1 VDGLPIGGCV
11 ETHPQHS
18 GLTSAQ
24 VAERAA
30 AGETND
36 TGRRTSRPV
45 SEIVRAN
52 VLTRFN
58 AIVGALAAVVL
69 VTGHPQDALFGLV
82 IVANTGI
89 GVIQEL
95 RARRTLDRLAVLGE
109 EPVRV
114 VRDGVETA
122 LRPPDIVLGDRILI
136 GPGDRVMVDGEV
148 TDGPGMEVD
157 ESLLTG
163 ETDPVTKKPG
173 DQLLS
178 GSFVVSGSGAFT
190 ATRVGR
196 RSYAAQ
202 LEGEASVFSLAH
214 SELMAGINRFL
225 RLITWVIVPVAI
237 LLTASQLAY
246 ASGAFSDAVAGAVA
260 GIITMIPE
268 GLVLLTS
275 VAFAVGVIRLGRRR
289 CLVQELPA
297 IEVLARV
304 DVLCLDKT
312 GTLTE
317 PGMELDQVI
326 EVAPDVPVR
335 KVLASLAGA
344 EERPNPTLQAIAGG
358 LAGLPTAG
366 ESAGRVPADGLPPD
380 GVPPD
385 GLPHDGRAPCATPQD
400 ERPADGIRADEVP
413 ADEVPAD
420 GVRADGVPAGR
431 IPGERGPAERV
442 PVGRASAEGDSADAE
457 GASAEQASA
466 PAGAL
471 DGETRWRPVH
481 AVPFSSARK
490 WSGAVFADAG
500 PASGGWILGAP
511 DVLLPAGDPA
521 RQQAETKAADGLRV
535 LVLGRADAADVSET
549 GHPGADQPQVEAA
562 ALLVLRQRLRA
573 EASRTLAYFAEQ
585 DVAVKVISGDS
596 AVSVGAIARQLG
608 IGGADHPIDA
618 RTLPSGSESEE
629 AGRPAAPDGNGATA
643 PDGNGAGAAG
653 DGPAVAGDRGGPGRG
668 PLPRAELPEPE
679 LAAVA
684 DALEGNSV
692 FGRVSPRQKQIFVT
706 ALQSRGHT
714 VAMTGDGIN
723 DVLALT
729 RADLGVA
736 MGSGSGATRAAAKI
750 VLLDDSFAT
759 LPHVVAEGRRVL
771 GNIERVAS
779 LFLTKTAYAV
789 LLSIATAVVAL
800 TAEEGLQGLRFPF
813 LPRHLTLIST
823 LTIGVPAFVLA
834 LAPSAQRVAPGFVS
848 RVLRFA
854 IPAGI
859 ACAAAAFSAYL
870 FARLTPGGTLVT
882 DRTTAVIAL
891 SATALWVLA
900 LVARPY
906 TWWRIALVAAMAAG
920 MVLAL
925 TIPVSRTFFDLSDLD
940 LATDLIALAIAAGA
954 GAVLTVFLALTHRL
968 PGGDASR
975 SGPEDGRSP
984 GSGAAIRPG
993 GGDG

>member
-1 VDGLPIGGCV
+1 VDSLPTGGRV
-11 ETHPQHS
+11 ETHLQHS

-24 VAERAA
+24 VAERVA

-45 SEIVRAN
+45 PDIIRAN

-95 RARRTLDRLAVLGE
+95 RAKRTLDRLAVLGE
-109 EPVRV
+109 EPARV
-114 VRDGVETA
+114 LRDGAEAA
-122 LRPPDIVLGDRILI
+122 LRPQDIVLGDWILI

-225 RLITWVIVPVAI
+225 RIITWVIVPVAI

-246 ASGAFSDAVAGAVA
+246 ANGAFSDAVAGAVA

-275 VAFAVGVIRLGRRR
+275 VAFAVGVVRLGRRR

-326 EVAPDVPVR
+326 EVAPGVPVR
-335 KVLASLAGA
+335 KVLASLVGA
-344 EERPNPTLQAIAGG
+344 EERPNLTMQAIASG
-358 LAGLPTAG
+358 LASLPAAG
-366 ESAGRVPADGLPPD
+366 GPAGHGPADGVPPETVPAGRVPAG
-380 GVPPD
+380 G
-385 GLPHDGRAPCATPQD
+385 AA
-400 ERPADGIRADEVP
+400 
-413 ADEVPAD
+413 
-420 GVRADGVPAGR
+420 
-431 IPGERGPAERV
+431 
-442 PVGRASAEGDSADAE
+442 AE
-457 GASAEQASA
+457 GASAEQAPA
-466 PAGAL
+466 PGGAP
-471 DGETRWRPVH
+471 DGEARWRPVH

-500 PASGGWILGAP
+500 PASGGWVLGAP
-511 DVLLPAGDPA
+511 DVLLPAGDRA
-521 RQQAETKAADGLRV
+521 RQQAETKAAGGLRV

-549 GHPGADQPQVEAA
+549 GRPGAGRPQVEAA

-573 EASRTLAYFAEQ
+573 EAARTLDYFAEQ
-585 DVAVKVISGDS
+585 GVVVKVISGDS
-596 AVSVGAIARQLG
+596 AVSVGAIARQLE
-608 IGGADHPIDA
+608 IGGADHPVDA
-618 RTLPSGSESEE
+618 RSLPTGGESGE
-629 AGRPAAPDGNGATA
+629 AG
-643 PDGNGAGAAG
+643 GAAL
-653 DGPAVAGDRGGPGRG
+653 PG
-668 PLPRAELPEPE
+668 PE

-759 LPHVVAEGRRVL
+759 LPYVVAEGRRVL

-779 LFLTKTAYAV
+779 LFLTKTVYAV

-800 TAEEGLQGLRFPF
+800 TADEGLQGLRFPF

-859 ACAAAAFSAYL
+859 ACAAATFAAYL
-870 FARLTPGGTLVT
+870 IARLSPGGSLVA
-882 DRTTAVIAL
+882 DRTTAVITL

-925 TIPVSRTFFDLSDLD
+925 TIGVSRTFFDLGRYD
-940 LATDLIALAIAAGA
+940 LASNAIGLVIAACA
-954 GAVLTVFLALTHRL
+954 GTALTVFLALTHRL
-968 PGGDASR
+968 PGGKT
-975 SGPEDGRSP
+975 P
-984 GSGAAIRPG
+984 RPG
-993 GGDG
+993 H

>member
-1 VDGLPIGGCV
+1 METDSLPMGGCV
-11 ETHPQHS
+11 ETHPQPS

-24 VAERAA
+24 VAERVA

-45 SEIVRAN
+45 SDIIRAN

-69 VTGHPQDALFGLV
+69 LTGHPQDALFGLV

-89 GVIQEL
+89 GVLQEV
-95 RARRTLDRLAVLGE
+95 RAKRTLDRLAVLGE
-109 EPVRV
+109 APVRV
-114 VRDGVETA
+114 VRDGAETA
-122 LRPPDIVLGDRILI
+122 LQPQDVVLDDRILI

-163 ETDPVTKKPG
+163 EIDPVTKKPG

-246 ASGAFSDAVAGAVA
+246 ANGAFSDAVAGAVA

-275 VAFAVGVIRLGRRR
+275 VAFAVGVVRLGRRR

-317 PGMELDQVI
+317 PGMELDQVV
-326 EVAPDVPVR
+326 EVAADVPVR
-335 KVLASLAGA
+335 NVLASLVGV
-344 EERPNPTLQAIAGG
+344 EERPNPTLQAIASG
-358 LAGLPTAG
+358 LAGQPAAG
-366 ESAGRVPADGLPPD
+366 DSAGRVPALA
-380 GVPPD
+380 GVP
-385 GLPHDGRAPCATPQD
+385 G
-400 ERPADGIRADEVP
+400 
-413 ADEVPAD
+413 
-420 GVRADGVPAGR
+420 
-431 IPGERGPAERV
+431 
-442 PVGRASAEGDSADAE
+442 
-457 GASAEQASA
+457 
-466 PAGAL
+466 
-471 DGETRWRPVH
+471 GETRWRPVH

-500 PASGGWILGAP
+500 PASGGWVLGAP
-511 DVLLPAGDPA
+511 DVLLPAGDPT

-535 LVLGRADAADVSET
+535 LVLGRADAADVTET
-549 GHPGADQPQVEAA
+549 GRPGVDGPQVEAA

-608 IGGADHPIDA
+608 IGGADHPVDA
-618 RTLPSGSESEE
+618 RTLPSGGESKDL
-629 AGRPAAPDGNGATA
+629 AGTPPRDGNGATA
-643 PDGNGAGAAG
+643 RDGNGPAAG
-653 DGPAVAGDRGGPGRG
+653 SRAATASNGPAAAEDGPAVASDGAMAGSRDAVAGDRDGPGRG
-668 PLPRAELPEPE
+668 PLPVAELAETE
-679 LAAVA
+679 LATVA

-759 LPHVVAEGRRVL
+759 LPYVVAEGRRVL

-800 TAEEGLQGLRFPF
+800 AADEGLQGLRFPF

-823 LTIGVPAFVLA
+823 LTIGVPGFVLA

-859 ACAAAAFSAYL
+859 ACAAATFSAYL
-870 FARLTPGGTLVT
+870 IARLTPGGTLVA
-882 DRTTAVIAL
+882 DRTTAVITL
-891 SATALWVLA
+891 SAIALWVLA

-906 TWWRIALVAAMAAG
+906 TWWRVALVAAMAAG

-925 TIPVSRTFFDLSDLD
+925 TIPVSRAFFDLRDPG
-940 LATDLIALAIAAGA
+940 LASDLIALAIAACA
-954 GAVLTVFLALTHRL
+954 GVVLTVFLALTHRL
-968 PGGDASR
+968 PGGK
-975 SGPEDGRSP
+975 SP
-984 GSGAAIRPG
+984 SP
-993 GGDG
+993 DY

>member
-1 VDGLPIGGCV
+1 MGGRV
-11 ETHPQHS
+11 ETHLQHS

-24 VAERAA
+24 VAERVA

-45 SEIVRAN
+45 SDIVRAN

-95 RARRTLDRLAVLGE
+95 RAKRTLDRLAVLGE

-114 VRDGVETA
+114 MRDGAEAA
-122 LRPPDIVLGDRILI
+122 LRPQDIVLDDWILI

-163 ETDPVTKKPG
+163 ETDPVTKNPG

-246 ASGAFSDAVAGAVA
+246 ASGNFPDAVAGAVA

-275 VAFAVGVIRLGRRR
+275 VAFAVGVVRLGRRR

-326 EVAPDVPVR
+326 ELAPEVPVR
-335 KVLASLAGA
+335 KVLASLVGA
-344 EERPNPTLQAIAGG
+344 EERPNPTLQAIADG
-358 LAGLPTAG
+358 LADL
-366 ESAGRVPADGLPPD
+366 
-380 GVPPD
+380 
-385 GLPHDGRAPCATPQD
+385 
-400 ERPADGIRADEVP
+400 
-413 ADEVPAD
+413 
-420 GVRADGVPAGR
+420 PAG
-431 IPGERGPAERV
+431 GDPAERV
-442 PVGRASAEGDSADAE
+442 PARVPAEGTPAQKADRAPAQRAE
-457 GASAEQASA
+457 GAPAQKAAVDGGRAGEAPA
-466 PAGAL
+466 PAGQLA
-471 DGETRWRPVH
+471 GEARWRPVH
-481 AVPFSSARK
+481 SVPFSSARK
-490 WSGAVFADAG
+490 WSGAVFAGAG

-549 GHPGADQPQVEAA
+549 GRPGADRPQVEAT

-573 EASRTLAYFAEQ
+573 EASLTLAYFAEQ

-608 IGGADHPIDA
+608 IGGADHPVDA
-618 RTLPSGSESEE
+618 RTLPTGG
-629 AGRPAAPDGNGATA
+629 AGEDAAPDRAGTAARAGVAAVEAAADVAATDGTGAAADRNAVTGGATA
-643 PDGNGAGAAG
+643 DRAAAGGDGAGAEG
-653 DGPAVAGDRGGPGRG
+653 GRGGPRHGL
-668 PLPRAELPEPE
+668 LPAVELAEPE

-779 LFLTKTAYAV
+779 LFLTKTVYAV

-800 TAEEGLQGLRFPF
+800 AADEGLQGLRFPF

-834 LAPSAQRVAPGFVS
+834 LAPTAQRVAPGFVS

-859 ACAAAAFSAYL
+859 ACAAATFSAYVI
-870 FARLTPGGTLVT
+870 ARLTPGGTLVA
-882 DRTTAVIAL
+882 DRTTAVITL

-925 TIPVSRTFFDLSDLD
+925 TIPLSRTFFDLRDLN
-940 LATDLIALAIAAGA
+940 LATDLIALAIAACA
-954 GAVLTVFLALTHRL
+954 GTALTVFLALTHRL
-968 PGGDASR
+968 PGGNAS
-975 SGPEDGRSP
+975 EETSP
-984 GSGAAIRPG
+984 AGH
-993 GGDG
+993 

>member
-1 VDGLPIGGCV
+1 MEADSLPMGGCV

-24 VAERAA
+24 VAERVA
-30 AGETND
+30 AGESND

-45 SEIVRAN
+45 SDIVRAN

-89 GVIQEL
+89 GVVQEL
-95 RARRTLDRLAVLGE
+95 RAKRTLDRLAVLGE

-114 VRDGVETA
+114 MRDGTETA
-122 LRPPDIVLGDRILI
+122 LRPQDIVLDDQILI

-246 ASGAFSDAVAGAVA
+246 ANGAFPDAVAGAVA

-326 EVAPDVPVR
+326 ELAPDAPVR

-344 EERPNPTLQAIAGG
+344 EERPNPTLQAIASG
-358 LAGLPTAG
+358 LAALPAEG
-366 ESAGRVPADGLPPD
+366 GSAARVPTGGP
-380 GVPPD
+380 
-385 GLPHDGRAPCATPQD
+385 
-400 ERPADGIRADEVP
+400 
-413 ADEVPAD
+413 
-420 GVRADGVPAGR
+420 PAG
-431 IPGERGPAERV
+431 GVPAERV
-442 PVGRASAEGDSADAE
+442 PAGRAPSE
-457 GASAEQASA
+457 GASAEQA
-466 PAGAL
+466 PATAGFL
-471 DGETRWRPVH
+471 DGEARWRPVH

-500 PASGGWILGAP
+500 PASGGWVLGAP

-521 RQQAETKAADGLRV
+521 RQQAEVKAADGLRV
-535 LVLGRADAADVSET
+535 LVLGRADAADVSEA
-549 GHPGADQPQVEAA
+549 GRPGVDRPEVEAA

-596 AVSVGAIARQLG
+596 AVSVGAIARQLR
-608 IGGADHPIDA
+608 IGGADHPVDA
-618 RTLPSGSESEE
+618 RTLPTGGASEE
-629 AGRPAAPDGNGATA
+629 ADGATA
-643 PDGNGAGAAG
+643 PAGDRSTGGEAAAAGNGGAGNGAAA
-653 DGPAVAGDRGGPGRG
+653 DGGRGGPGHG
-668 PLPRAELPEPE
+668 LLPRAELAEPE

-800 TAEEGLQGLRFPF
+800 AADEGLQGLRFPF

-859 ACAAAAFSAYL
+859 ACAAATFSAYL
-870 FARLTPGGTLVT
+870 IARLAPGGTLVT
-882 DRTTAVIAL
+882 DRTTAVITLA
-891 SATALWVLA
+891 ATALWVLA

-925 TIPVSRTFFDLSDLD
+925 TIPVSRTFFDLHDLD
-940 LATDLIALAIAAGA
+940 LATDLIALAIAACA
-954 GAVLTVFLALTHRL
+954 GTVLTVFLALTHRL
-968 PGGDASR
+968 PGGRTS
-975 SGPEDGRSP
+975 PEPVMNENRTP
-984 GSGAAIRPG
+984 G
-993 GGDG
+993 

>member
-1 VDGLPIGGCV
+1 MGEFV

-24 VAERAA
+24 VAQRTDE
-30 AGETND
+30 GETND
-36 TGRRTSRPV
+36 TARRTSRPV

-58 AIVGALAAVVL
+58 AIVAALAAVVL

-89 GVIQEL
+89 GVVQEL
-95 RARRTLDRLAVLGE
+95 RAKRTLDRLAVLGE

-114 VRDGVETA
+114 VRDGAETA
-122 LRPPDIVLGDRILI
+122 LRPPDIVLGDLILI

-148 TDGPGMEVD
+148 TDGPRGAGPGGLEVD

-173 DQLLS
+173 DQVLS

-202 LEGEASVFSLAH
+202 LEDEASVFSLAR

-246 ASGAFSDAVAGAVA
+246 ANGNFSDAVAGAVA
-260 GIITMIPE
+260 GIVTMIPE

-317 PGMELDQVI
+317 PGMELDQVVGLTP
-326 EVAPDVPVR
+326 EVPAR
-335 KVLASLAGA
+335 KVLASLVGA
-344 EERPNPTLQAIAGG
+344 EERPNATMQAIASG
-358 LAGLPTAG
+358 LAALPAGRAPAEEVPAGTAPPGTAPAGTAPAGTAPIEMAAG
-366 ESAGRVPADGLPPD
+366 ERAAGERAAAQRATAGRVSAQAGDPAP
-380 GVPPD
+380 
-385 GLPHDGRAPCATPQD
+385 T
-400 ERPADGIRADEVP
+400 
-413 ADEVPAD
+413 
-420 GVRADGVPAGR
+420 
-431 IPGERGPAERV
+431 
-442 PVGRASAEGDSADAE
+442 
-457 GASAEQASA
+457 
-466 PAGAL
+466 GAL
-471 DGETRWRPVH
+471 DGEPRWRPTQV
-481 AVPFSSARK
+481 VPFSSARK
-490 WSGAVFADAG
+490 WSGAVFTDAG
-500 PASGGWILGAP
+500 PASGGWVLGAP
-511 DVLLPAGDPA
+511 DVLLPPGDPA
-521 RQQAETKAADGLRV
+521 REQAETKAADGLRV
-535 LVLGRADAADVSET
+535 LVLGRADAADISDR
-549 GHPGADQPQVEAA
+549 GPGAAGPQVEAA

-573 EASRTLAYFAEQ
+573 EAPSTLAYFAEQ

-596 AVSVGAIARQLG
+596 AMSVGAIARQLG
-608 IGGADHPIDA
+608 IGGADHPVDA
-618 RTLPSGSESEE
+618 RSLPTGEKLS
-629 AGRPAAPDGNGATA
+629 PP
-643 PDGNGAGAAG
+643 GAGATSG
-653 DGPAVAGDRGGPGRG
+653 DAARVGATSGGGPD
-668 PLPRAELPEPE
+668 PESLAGAE
-679 LAAVA
+679 LAALA

-692 FGRVSPRQKQIFVT
+692 FGRVTPRQKQIFVT

-750 VLLDDSFAT
+750 VLMDDSFAT

-779 LFLTKTAYAV
+779 LFLTKTVYAV
-789 LLSIATAVVAL
+789 LLSIATAVV
-800 TAEEGLQGLRFPF
+800 GLAAAAGLAGLRFPF

-854 IPAGI
+854 VPAGI
-859 ACAAAAFSAYL
+859 ACAAATFAAYL
-870 FARLTPGGTLVT
+870 IARLTPGSDLTA
-882 DRTTAVIAL
+882 DRTTAVITL

-906 TWWRIALVAAMAAG
+906 TWWRITLVAAMAAG

-925 TIPVSRTFFDLSDLD
+925 TIPGSRAFFDLRDLN

-954 GAVLTVFLALTHRL
+954 GTVLTVFLAFTRRL
-968 PGGDASR
+968 PGRGT
-975 SGPEDGRSP
+975 P
-984 GSGAAIRPG
+984 AAG
-993 GGDG
+993 HG

>member
-1 VDGLPIGGCV
+1 MGGRV
-11 ETHPQHS
+11 ETHLQHS

-24 VAERAA
+24 VAERVA

-45 SEIVRAN
+45 SDIVRAN

-69 VTGHPQDALFGLV
+69 LTGHPQDALFGLV

-95 RARRTLDRLAVLGE
+95 RAKRTLDRLAVLGE
-109 EPVRV
+109 EPVQV
-114 VRDGVETA
+114 VRDGAETA
-122 LRPPDIVLGDRILI
+122 LRPQDIVLDDRIRI

-246 ASGAFSDAVAGAVA
+246 AGRNVGDAVAGAVA
-260 GIITMIPE
+260 GIVTMIPE

-275 VAFAVGVIRLGRRR
+275 VAFAVGVVRLGRRR

-317 PGMELDQVI
+317 PRMELDHVV
-326 EVAPDVPVR
+326 ELKPGAPVR
-335 KVLASLAGA
+335 RALAGLVHA
-344 EERPNPTLQAIAGG
+344 EDRPNATIQAIARD
-358 LAGLPTAG
+358 LG
-366 ESAGRVPADGLPPD
+366 ET
-380 GVPPD
+380 
-385 GLPHDGRAPCATPQD
+385 RAL
-400 ERPADGIRADEVP
+400 
-413 ADEVPAD
+413 
-420 GVRADGVPAGR
+420 
-431 IPGERGPAERV
+431 
-442 PVGRASAEGDSADAE
+442 DSAD
-457 GASAEQASA
+457 GR
-466 PAGAL
+466 PAQ
-471 DGETRWRPVH
+471 V
-481 AVPFSSARK
+481 VPFSSARK
-490 WSGAVFADAG
+490 WSGAVFSADSTLA
-500 PASGGWILGAP
+500 GGWVLGAP
-511 DVLLPAGDPA
+511 DVLLAPADPA
-521 RQQAETKAADGLRV
+521 RAEADARAAGGSRL
-535 LVLGRADAADVSET
+535 LVLGRADPADLTVPERLSN
-549 GHPGADQPQVEAA
+549 GGQVEPV
-562 ALLVLRQRLRA
+562 ALLVLRQRIRP
-573 EASRTLAYFAEQ
+573 EAPRTLAYFAEQ
-585 DVAVKVISGDS
+585 DVAVKVMSGDG
-596 AVSVGAIARQLG
+596 AESVGAIARELD
-608 IGGADHPIDA
+608 IEGATHPVDA
-618 RTLPSGSESEE
+618 RTLPGGEMRGEGEVGGEAEAE
-629 AGRPAAPDGNGATA
+629 AGLDA
-643 PDGNGAGAAG
+643 
-653 DGPAVAGDRGGPGRG
+653 
-668 PLPRAELPEPE
+668 L
-679 LAAVA
+679 A
-684 DALEGNSV
+684 DALEHNSV
-692 FGRVSPRQKQIFVT
+692 FGRVTPRQKQSFVT
-706 ALQSRGHT
+706 ALQARGHT
-714 VAMTGDGIN
+714 VAMTGDGVN

-736 MGSGSGATRAAAKI
+736 MGSGTGATRAVAKI

-759 LPHVVAEGRRVL
+759 LPYVVAEGRRVL

-779 LFLTKTAYAV
+779 LFLTKTTYAV

-800 TAEEGLQGLRFPF
+800 TADQGLQGLRFPF

-870 FARLTPGGTLVT
+870 IARLTPGGTLVT
-882 DRTTAVIAL
+882 DRTTAVITL

-925 TIPVSRTFFDLSDLD
+925 TIPASRTFFDLHDPG
-940 LATDLIALAIAAGA
+940 LASDLIALAIAACA
-954 GAVLTVFLALTHRL
+954 GTVLTVFLALTHRL
-968 PGGDASR
+968 PGGKSL
-975 SGPEDGRSP
+975 
-984 GSGAAIRPG
+984 RP
-993 GGDG
+993 DH

>member
-1 VDGLPIGGCV
+1 MTQIRGKWSSLGTALSTSSVSSVSFAFICQRRLLLRPAKGVGARMEADSLPMGGRVD
-11 ETHPQHS
+11 THPQHS

-24 VAERAA
+24 VAERVA

-45 SEIVRAN
+45 SDIIRAN

-95 RARRTLDRLAVLGE
+95 RAKWTLDRLAVLGE

-114 VRDGVETA
+114 ERDGTETA
-122 LRPPDIVLGDRILI
+122 LRPQDIVLDDRILI
-136 GPGDRVMVDGEV
+136 GPGDRIMVDGEV

-196 RSYAAQ
+196 HSYAAQ

-246 ASGAFSDAVAGAVA
+246 ANGAFSDAVAGAVA

-326 EVAPDVPVR
+326 ELAPDAPVR
-335 KVLASLAGA
+335 TVLASLAGA
-344 EERPNPTLQAIAGG
+344 EERPNPTLQAIASG
-358 LAGLPTAG
+358 LAGLPAG
-366 ESAGRVPADGLPPD
+366 GNPGERVPAQVPAEGLPAQ
-380 GVPPD
+380 
-385 GLPHDGRAPCATPQD
+385 RAQEIPAQGTGEAPAHRGEGAPAHRD
-400 ERPADGIRADEVP
+400 EGAAADGAAAREVP
-413 ADEVPAD
+413 
-420 GVRADGVPAGR
+420 
-431 IPGERGPAERV
+431 
-442 PVGRASAEGDSADAE
+442 
-457 GASAEQASA
+457 A

-471 DGETRWRPVH
+471 DGEPRWRPVH

-500 PASGGWILGAP
+500 PASGGWVLGAP

-549 GHPGADQPQVEAA
+549 GRPGADRPQVEAA

-573 EASRTLAYFAEQ
+573 EATRTLAYFAEQ

-608 IGGADHPIDA
+608 IGGADHPVDA
-618 RTLPSGSESEE
+618 RTLPTGGGSEE
-629 AGRPAAPDGNGATA
+629 AAPDRAETATSA
-643 PDGNGAGAAG
+643 RAAVGGDGAGGDAG
-653 DGPAVAGDRGGPGRG
+653 RGGPGHG
-668 PLPRAELPEPE
+668 QLPGAELAEPE

-800 TAEEGLQGLRFPF
+800 TADEGLQGLRFPF

-859 ACAAAAFSAYL
+859 ACAAATFSAYL
-870 FARLTPGGTLVT
+870 IARLTPGGTLVT
-882 DRTTAVIAL
+882 DRTTAVITL

-925 TIPVSRTFFDLSDLD
+925 AIPVSRTFFDLRDLNP
-940 LATDLIALAIAAGA
+940 ATDIIALVIAAGA
-954 GAVLTVFLALTHRL
+954 GTVLTAFLALMHRL
-968 PGGDASR
+968 PGGNASR
-975 SGPEDGRSP
+975 SGDEES
-984 GSGAAIRPG
+984 
-993 GGDG
+993 

>member
-1 VDGLPIGGCV
+1 METDSLPMGGCV

-24 VAERAA
+24 VAERVA

-45 SEIVRAN
+45 SDIIRAN

-89 GVIQEL
+89 GVVQEV
-95 RARRTLDRLAVLGE
+95 RAKRTLDRLAVLGE
-109 EPVRV
+109 APVRV
-114 VRDGVETA
+114 VRDGAETA
-122 LRPPDIVLGDRILI
+122 LRPQDIVLDDRILI

-163 ETDPVTKKPG
+163 EIDPVTKKPG

-196 RSYAAQ
+196 HSYAAQ

-237 LLTASQLAY
+237 LLTVSQLAY
-246 ASGAFSDAVAGAVA
+246 ANGAFSDAVAGAVA

-275 VAFAVGVIRLGRRR
+275 VAFAVGVVRLGRRR

-304 DVLCLDKT
+304 NVLCLDKT

-326 EVAPDVPVR
+326 EVAADVPVR
-335 KVLASLAGA
+335 NVLASLVGV
-344 EERPNPTLQAIAGG
+344 EERPNPTLQAIASG
-358 LAGLPTAG
+358 LAGLPAAG
-366 ESAGRVPADGLPPD
+366 DSAGRVPALA
-380 GVPPD
+380 GV
-385 GLPHDGRAPCATPQD
+385 
-400 ERPADGIRADEVP
+400 
-413 ADEVPAD
+413 
-420 GVRADGVPAGR
+420 
-431 IPGERGPAERV
+431 
-442 PVGRASAEGDSADAE
+442 
-457 GASAEQASA
+457 
-466 PAGAL
+466 L

-500 PASGGWILGAP
+500 PASGGWVLGAP
-511 DVLLPAGDPA
+511 DVLLPAGDPT

-535 LVLGRADAADVSET
+535 LVLGRADAADVTAT
-549 GHPGADQPQVEAA
+549 GRPGVDRPQVEAA

-608 IGGADHPIDA
+608 IGGADHPVDA
-618 RTLPSGSESEE
+618 RTLPSGGESKDL
-629 AGRPAAPDGNGATA
+629 AGPAARDGNGATA
-643 PDGNGAGAAG
+643 RRDGNGAATGSRAATAG
-653 DGPAVAGDRGGPGRG
+653 DGPAVAGDRDGPGRG
-668 PLPRAELPEPE
+668 PLPVAELAETE

-759 LPHVVAEGRRVL
+759 LPYVVAEGRRVL

-800 TAEEGLQGLRFPF
+800 AADEGLQGLRFPF

-834 LAPSAQRVAPGFVS
+834 LAPSAQRVTPGFVS

-859 ACAAAAFSAYL
+859 ACAAATFSAYL
-870 FARLTPGGTLVT
+870 IARLTPGGTLVT
-882 DRTTAVIAL
+882 DRTTAVITL

-906 TWWRIALVAAMAAG
+906 TWWRVALVAAMAAG

-925 TIPVSRTFFDLSDLD
+925 TIPVSRTFFDLRDPG
-940 LATDLIALAIAAGA
+940 LASDLIALAIAACA
-954 GAVLTVFLALTHRL
+954 GVVLTVFLALTHRL
-968 PGGDASR
+968 PGGKT
-975 SGPEDGRSP
+975 P
-984 GSGAAIRPG
+984 RP
-993 GGDG
+993 DY

>member
-1 VDGLPIGGCV
+1 MGGRV
-11 ETHPQHS
+11 ETHLQHS

-24 VAERAA
+24 VAERVA

-45 SEIVRAN
+45 SDIVRAN

-89 GVIQEL
+89 GVVQEL
-95 RARRTLDRLAVLGE
+95 RAKRTLDRLAVLGE
-109 EPVRV
+109 EPARV
-114 VRDGVETA
+114 MRDGAETA
-122 LRPPDIVLGDRILI
+122 LRPEDIVLDDWILI

-148 TDGPGMEVD
+148 TDGSGMEVD

-246 ASGAFSDAVAGAVA
+246 ANGAFSDAVAGAVA

-275 VAFAVGVIRLGRRR
+275 VAFAVGVVRLGRRR

-312 GTLTE
+312 GRRTE
-317 PGMELDQVI
+317 PGMDLDQVI
-326 EVAPDVPVR
+326 EVAPDAPVR
-335 KVLASLAGA
+335 QVLASLVGA
-344 EERPNPTLQAIAGG
+344 EERPNATLQAIASG
-358 LAGLPTAG
+358 LAGLPAG
-366 ESAGRVPADGLPPD
+366 G
-380 GVPPD
+380 
-385 GLPHDGRAPCATPQD
+385 
-400 ERPADGIRADEVP
+400 
-413 ADEVPAD
+413 
-420 GVRADGVPAGR
+420 
-431 IPGERGPAERV
+431 GPAERAPARV
-442 PVGRASAEGDSADAE
+442 PAEGVPAQGAE
-457 GASAEQASA
+457 GIHGRGPAVDGTAAGGAAADVDSSGEASA
-466 PAGAL
+466 PGGAL
-471 DGETRWRPVH
+471 GGEPRWRPVH

-500 PASGGWILGAP
+500 PASGGWVLGAP

-521 RQQAETKAADGLRV
+521 RLQAETKAADGLRV
-535 LVLGRADAADVSET
+535 LVLGRADPADVTET
-549 GHPGADQPQVEAA
+549 GRPGADRPQVEAA

-608 IGGADHPIDA
+608 IGGADHPVDA
-618 RTLPSGSESEE
+618 RSLPTGGESQK
-629 AGRPAAPDGNGATA
+629 AVGAAPRDGNGSPAQDGGGQPARDRDGAATRTGA
-643 PDGNGAGAAG
+643 GATGSGAGAAG
-653 DGPAVAGDRGGPGRG
+653 NGAASSATGSASSGNRDVPGHG
-668 PLPRAELPEPE
+668 PLPVAELPEPE
-679 LAAVA
+679 LAAMA
-684 DALEGNSV
+684 DALEGNTV

-759 LPHVVAEGRRVL
+759 LPYVVAEGRRVL

-779 LFLTKTAYAV
+779 LFLSKTVYAV

-800 TAEEGLQGLRFPF
+800 TADEGLQGLRFPF

-870 FARLTPGGTLVT
+870 IARLTPGGTLVT
-882 DRTTAVIAL
+882 DRTTAVITL

-925 TIPVSRTFFDLSDLD
+925 TIPASRTFFDLRDPG
-940 LATDLIALAIAAGA
+940 LASDLIALAIAACA
-954 GAVLTVFLALTHRL
+954 GTVLTVFLALTHRL
-968 PGGDASR
+968 PGGKTF
-975 SGPEDGRSP
+975 
-984 GSGAAIRPG
+984 RP
-993 GGDG
+993 DH

>member
-1 VDGLPIGGCV
+1 M
-11 ETHPQHS
+11 ETHPQQS

-24 VAERAA
+24 VAQRVMN
-30 AGETND
+30 GETND
-36 TGRRTSRPV
+36 TARRTSRPV
-45 SEIVRAN
+45 SHIVRAN

-89 GVIQEL
+89 GVVQEL
-95 RARRTLDRLAVLGE
+95 RAKRTLDRLAVLGE

-114 VRDGVETA
+114 MRDGAEA
-122 LRPPDIVLGDRILI
+122 ELRPQDIVLDDLILV
-136 GPGDRVMVDGEV
+136 GPGDRIMVDGEI
-148 TDGPGMEVD
+148 TDEPGEPGMEVD

-173 DQLLS
+173 DQVLS

-196 RSYAAQ
+196 RSYAAR
-202 LEGEASVFSLAH
+202 LEDEASVFSLAR

-225 RLITWVIVPVAI
+225 RIITWVIVPVAA

-246 ASGAFSDAVAGAVA
+246 ASGDFPDAVAGAVA

-326 EVAPDVPVR
+326 ELVPGVPAR
-335 KVLASLAGA
+335 KVLASLVGA
-344 EERPNPTLQAIAGG
+344 EERPNATMQAIASG
-358 LAGLPTAG
+358 LAGLRAEGASTGGAATGEAAAG
-366 ESAGRVPADGLPPD
+366 VA
-380 GVPPD
+380 
-385 GLPHDGRAPCATPQD
+385 AT
-400 ERPADGIRADEVP
+400 
-413 ADEVPAD
+413 
-420 GVRADGVPAGR
+420 
-431 IPGERGPAERV
+431 GEASTGGAPAERV
-442 PVGRASAEGDSADAE
+442 SAD
-457 GASAEQASA
+457 GASPGDVPAERA
-466 PAGAL
+466 PALAGAPG
-471 DGETRWRPVH
+471 GETRWRPVH
-481 AVPFSSARK
+481 VVPFSSARK

-500 PASGGWILGAP
+500 PASGGWVLGAP
-511 DVLLPAGDPA
+511 DVLLSPGDPA
-521 RQQAETKAADGLRV
+521 HEQANAKAADGLRV
-535 LVLGRADAADVSET
+535 LVLGRADET
-549 GHPGADQPQVEAA
+549 GFSDIGRPGADGLQVDAA

-573 EASRTLAYFAEQ
+573 EAPRTLAYFAEQ
-585 DVAVKVISGDS
+585 DVAIKVISGDS

-608 IGGADHPIDA
+608 IGGADHPVDA
-618 RTLPSGSESEE
+618 RTLPTEEEE
-629 AGRPAAPDGNGATA
+629 ANQ
-643 PDGNGAGAAG
+643 AGHRDAAG
-653 DGPAVAGDRGGPGRG
+653 DRDAGGDRHAVGHRAAGAREGDARAADGDAGATDGAADGGDQLPG
-668 PLPRAELPEPE
+668 PE

-692 FGRVSPRQKQIFVT
+692 FGRVTPRQKQIFVT

-759 LPHVVAEGRRVL
+759 LPYVVAEGRRVL

-789 LLSIATAVVAL
+789 LLSVATAVVAL
-800 TAEEGLQGLRFPF
+800 AVTELQGLRFPF

-854 IPAGI
+854 IPSGI
-859 ACAAAAFSAYL
+859 ACAAATFSAYL
-870 FARLTPGGTLVT
+870 LARLTPGSNLIA
-882 DRTTAVIAL
+882 DRTTAVITL

-906 TWWRIALVAAMAAG
+906 TWWRIMLVAAMAAG

-925 TIPVSRTFFDLSDLD
+925 TIPASRMFFELRQHELASDLIG
-940 LATDLIALAIAAGA
+940 LGIATCAG
-954 GAVLTVFLALTHRL
+954 VLLTVFLALTHRL
-968 PGGDASR
+968 PGRADSPA
-975 SGPEDGRSP
+975 GP
-984 GSGAAIRPG
+984 
-993 GGDG
+993 

>member
-1 VDGLPIGGCV
+1 M
-11 ETHPQHS
+11 ETHPRQS
-18 GLTSAQ
+18 GLTGAQ
-24 VAERAA
+24 VAERVA
-30 AGETND
+30 AGEVND

-45 SEIVRAN
+45 LEIVRAN

-58 AIVGALAAVVL
+58 AIIGALTAVVL

-89 GVIQEL
+89 GVVQEL
-95 RARRTLDRLAVLGE
+95 RAKRTLDRLAVLGE

-114 VRDGVETA
+114 VRDGAETA
-122 LRPPDIVLGDRILI
+122 LRPQDVVLGDLILI

-148 TDGPGMEVD
+148 TGGTGMELD

-173 DQLLS
+173 DQVLS
-178 GSFVVSGSGAFT
+178 GSFVVSGSGAFL

-196 RSYAAQ
+196 RSYAAR
-202 LEGEASVFSLAH
+202 LEDEASVFSLAR

-246 ASGAFSDAVAGAVA
+246 ANGAWRDAIAGAVA
-260 GIITMIPE
+260 GIVTMIPE

-317 PGMELDQVI
+317 PGMELDEVI
-326 EVAPDVPVR
+326 ALAPGVPAR
-335 KVLASLAGA
+335 QVLASLAGA
-344 EERPNPTLQAIAGG
+344 EERPNATLQAIASG
-358 LAGLPTAG
+358 LASLRVGQ
-366 ESAGRVPADGLPPD
+366 VPAG
-380 GVPPD
+380 GVP
-385 GLPHDGRAPCATPQD
+385 
-400 ERPADGIRADEVP
+400 EEEVP
-413 ADEVPAD
+413 ADMAAADMAAAEIAPAEMAAAE
-420 GVRADGVPAGR
+420 RSAAGR
-431 IPGERGPAERV
+431 AATGS
-442 PVGRASAEGDSADAE
+442 ASAQQDARALADALEGD
-457 GASAEQASA
+457 
-466 PAGAL
+466 P
-471 DGETRWRPVH
+471 RWRPVQV
-481 AVPFSSARK
+481 VPFSSARK
-490 WSGAVFADAG
+490 WSGAVFTGAG
-500 PASGGWILGAP
+500 PASGGWVLGAP
-511 DVLLPAGDPA
+511 DVLLPPGDPA
-521 RQQAETKAADGLRV
+521 RERAEAKAADGLRV
-535 LVLGRADAADVSET
+535 LVLGRADAADISDR
-549 GHPGADQPQVEAA
+549 GPGAAGPRVGAA
-562 ALLVLRQRLRA
+562 ALVVLRQRLRA
-573 EASRTLAYFAEQ
+573 EAPSTLAYFAEQ

-596 AVSVGAIARQLG
+596 AMSVGAIARQLG
-608 IGGADHPIDA
+608 IGGADHPVDA
-618 RTLPSGSESEE
+618 RSLPTGDGASSPGD
-629 AGRPAAPDGNGATA
+629 GR
-643 PDGNGAGAAG
+643 AAG
-653 DGPAVAGDRGGPGRG
+653 DAARDGAGDGDGATSGAGPG
-668 PLPRAELPEPE
+668 PEPLAGAE
-679 LAAVA
+679 LAALA

-692 FGRVSPRQKQIFVT
+692 FGRVTPRQKQLFVT

-750 VLLDDSFAT
+750 VLMDDSFAT

-779 LFLTKTAYAV
+779 LFLTKTVYAV
-789 LLSIATAVVAL
+789 LLSVATAVV
-800 TAEEGLQGLRFPF
+800 GLAAAAGLAGLRFPF

-823 LTIGVPAFVLA
+823 LTIGVPAFILA

-854 IPAGI
+854 VPSGA
-859 ACAAAAFSAYL
+859 ACAAATFSAYL
-870 FARLTPGGTLVT
+870 LARLTPGSDLAA
-882 DRTTAVIAL
+882 DRTTAVITL

-920 MVLAL
+920 MALAL
-925 TIPVSRTFFDLSDLD
+925 AIPLSRTFFALREAG
-940 LATDLIALAIAAGA
+940 LATDLIGLGIAACA
-954 GAVLTVFLALTHRL
+954 GTALTAFLALTHRL
-968 PGGDASR
+968 PG
-975 SGPEDGRSP
+975 SGPPPAGR
-984 GSGAAIRPG
+984 R
-993 GGDG
+993 

>member
-1 VDGLPIGGCV
+1 MGGRV

-18 GLTSAQ
+18 GLTTAQ
-24 VAERAA
+24 VAERIA

-45 SEIVRAN
+45 SDIVRAN

-95 RARRTLDRLAVLGE
+95 RAKRTLDRLAVLGE

-114 VRDGVETA
+114 VRDGAETE
-122 LRPPDIVLGDRILI
+122 LRPQDIVLDDWILI

-163 ETDPVTKKPG
+163 EIDPVTKKPG

-246 ASGAFSDAVAGAVA
+246 ANGAFSDAVAGAVA

-326 EVAPDVPVR
+326 ELAPCVPAR
-335 KVLASLAGA
+335 KVLASLVGA
-344 EERPNPTLQAIAGG
+344 EERPNATMQAIASG
-358 LAGLPTAG
+358 LAGLRAEGASTGGASTGEAAAG
-366 ESAGRVPADGLPPD
+366 EASTGGA
-380 GVPPD
+380 
-385 GLPHDGRAPCATPQD
+385 
-400 ERPADGIRADEVP
+400 
-413 ADEVPAD
+413 
-420 GVRADGVPAGR
+420 
-431 IPGERGPAERV
+431 PAERV
-442 PVGRASAEGDSADAE
+442 SADGVSPGDVPAE
-457 GASAEQASA
+457 RA
-466 PAGAL
+466 PALTGAPG
-471 DGETRWRPVH
+471 GETRWRPVH
-481 AVPFSSARK
+481 VVPFSSARK

-500 PASGGWILGAP
+500 PASGGWVLGAP
-511 DVLLPAGDPA
+511 DVLLPPGDPA
-521 RQQAETKAADGLRV
+521 REQANAKAADGLRV
-535 LVLGRADAADVSET
+535 LVLGRADET
-549 GHPGADQPQVEAA
+549 GFSDLGRPGADGLQVEAA

-573 EASRTLAYFAEQ
+573 EAPRTLAYFAEQ

-608 IGGADHPIDA
+608 IGGADHPVDA
-618 RTLPSGSESEE
+618 RTLPSGE
-629 AGRPAAPDGNGATA
+629 AEADE
-643 PDGNGAGAAG
+643 AG
-653 DGPAVAGDRGGPGRG
+653 DGDGGAADRG
-668 PLPRAELPEPE
+668 
-679 LAAVA
+679 
-684 DALEGNSV
+684 
-692 FGRVSPRQKQIFVT
+692 
-706 ALQSRGHT
+706 
-714 VAMTGDGIN
+714 
-723 DVLALT
+723 
-729 RADLGVA
+729 
-736 MGSGSGATRAAAKI
+736 AT
-750 VLLDDSFAT
+750 T
-759 LPHVVAEGRRVL
+759 
-771 GNIERVAS
+771 
-779 LFLTKTAYAV
+779 
-789 LLSIATAVVAL
+789 
-800 TAEEGLQGLRFPF
+800 
-813 LPRHLTLIST
+813 
-823 LTIGVPAFVLA
+823 
-834 LAPSAQRVAPGFVS
+834 
-848 RVLRFA
+848 
-854 IPAGI
+854 PAG
-859 ACAAAAFSAYL
+859 
-870 FARLTPGGTLVT
+870 
-882 DRTTAVIAL
+882 
-891 SATALWVLA
+891 
-900 LVARPY
+900 
-906 TWWRIALVAAMAAG
+906 
-920 MVLAL
+920 
-925 TIPVSRTFFDLSDLD
+925 
-940 LATDLIALAIAAGA
+940 
-954 GAVLTVFLALTHRL
+954 
-968 PGGDASR
+968 
-975 SGPEDGRSP
+975 
-984 GSGAAIRPG
+984 GAASAR
-993 GGDG
+993 DT

>member
-1 VDGLPIGGCV
+1 MAVDSLPMGGFV

-24 VAERAA
+24 VAQRTAS
-30 AGETND
+30 GETND
-36 TGRRTSRPV
+36 TARRTSRPV
-45 SEIVRAN
+45 SDIVRAN

-89 GVIQEL
+89 GVVQEL
-95 RARRTLDRLAVLGE
+95 RAKRTLDRLAVLGE
-109 EPVRV
+109 EPARV
-114 VRDGVETA
+114 VRDGAETA
-122 LRPPDIVLGDRILI
+122 LRPPDIVLGDLILI

-148 TDGPGMEVD
+148 TDGPRGAGPGLEVD

-173 DQLLS
+173 DQVLS

-202 LEGEASVFSLAH
+202 LEDEASVFSLAR

-246 ASGAFSDAVAGAVA
+246 ANGTFSDAVAGAVA

-326 EVAPDVPVR
+326 GLTPEVPAR
-335 KVLASLAGA
+335 KVLASLVGA
-344 EERPNPTLQAIAGG
+344 EERPNATMQAIASG
-358 LAGLPTAG
+358 LAGLPA
-366 ESAGRVPADGLPPD
+366 
-380 GVPPD
+380 
-385 GLPHDGRAPCATPQD
+385 GRAPA
-400 ERPADGIRADEVP
+400 EEVP
-413 ADEVPAD
+413 ASTAPIE
-420 GVRADGVPAGR
+420 RAA
-431 IPGERGPAERV
+431 GERAAAQRATPGRV
-442 PVGRASAEGDSADAE
+442 SAQAGDP
-457 GASAEQASA
+457 A

-471 DGETRWRPVH
+471 DGEPRWRPAQV
-481 AVPFSSARK
+481 VPFSSARK
-490 WSGAVFADAG
+490 WSGAVFTDAG
-500 PASGGWILGAP
+500 PASGGWVLGAP
-511 DVLLPAGDPA
+511 DVLLPPGDPA
-521 RQQAETKAADGLRV
+521 REQAETKAADGLRV
-535 LVLGRADAADVSET
+535 LVLGRADAADISDR
-549 GHPGADQPQVEAA
+549 GPGAAGPQVEAA

-573 EASRTLAYFAEQ
+573 EAPSTLAYFAEQ

-596 AVSVGAIARQLG
+596 AMSVGAIARQLG
-608 IGGADHPIDA
+608 IGGADHPVDA
-618 RTLPSGSESEE
+618 RSLPTGEKLSPPGEGDLADPS
-629 AGRPAAPDGNGATA
+629 ADG
-643 PDGNGAGAAG
+643 PAAG
-653 DGPAVAGDRGGPGRG
+653 DGSADRARSAAGAGDAAGSAAGAGATSGGGPD
-668 PLPRAELPEPE
+668 PEPLAGAE
-679 LAAVA
+679 LAALA

-692 FGRVSPRQKQIFVT
+692 FGRVTPRQKQIFVT

-750 VLLDDSFAT
+750 VLMDDSFAT

-779 LFLTKTAYAV
+779 LFLTKTVYAV
-789 LLSIATAVVAL
+789 LLSIATAVV
-800 TAEEGLQGLRFPF
+800 GLAAAAGLAGLRFPF

-854 IPAGI
+854 VPAGI
-859 ACAAAAFSAYL
+859 ACAAATFAAYL
-870 FARLTPGGTLVT
+870 IARLTPGSDLTA
-882 DRTTAVIAL
+882 DRTTAVITL
-891 SATALWVLA
+891 SVTALWVLA

-906 TWWRIALVAAMAAG
+906 TWWRITLVAAMAAG

-925 TIPVSRTFFDLSDLD
+925 AVPASRTFFDLRDLN
-940 LATDLIALAIAAGA
+940 LATDLIALAIAAG
-954 GAVLTVFLALTHRL
+954 GGTVLTVFLALTRRL
-968 PGGDASR
+968 PGTPLVGH
-975 SGPEDGRSP
+975 
-984 GSGAAIRPG
+984 
-993 GGDG
+993 

>member
-1 VDGLPIGGCV
+1 
-11 ETHPQHS
+11 
-18 GLTSAQ
+18 
-24 VAERAA
+24 
-30 AGETND
+30 
-36 TGRRTSRPV
+36 
-45 SEIVRAN
+45 
-52 VLTRFN
+52 
-58 AIVGALAAVVL
+58 
-69 VTGHPQDALFGLV
+69 
-82 IVANTGI
+82 
-89 GVIQEL
+89 
-95 RARRTLDRLAVLGE
+95 
-109 EPVRV
+109 
-114 VRDGVETA
+114 
-122 LRPPDIVLGDRILI
+122 
-136 GPGDRVMVDGEV
+136 
-148 TDGPGMEVD
+148 
-157 ESLLTG
+157 
-163 ETDPVTKKPG
+163 
-173 DQLLS
+173 
-178 GSFVVSGSGAFT
+178 
-190 ATRVGR
+190 
-196 RSYAAQ
+196 
-202 LEGEASVFSLAH
+202 
-214 SELMAGINRFL
+214 
-225 RLITWVIVPVAI
+225 
-237 LLTASQLAY
+237 
-246 ASGAFSDAVAGAVA
+246 
-260 GIITMIPE
+260 
-268 GLVLLTS
+268 VLLTS
-275 VAFAVGVIRLGRRR
+275 VAFAVGVVRLGRRR

-326 EVAPDVPVR
+326 EVAADVPVR
-335 KVLASLAGA
+335 NVLASLVGV
-344 EERPNPTLQAIAGG
+344 EERPNPTLQAIASG
-358 LAGLPTAG
+358 LAGLPAAG
-366 ESAGRVPADGLPPD
+366 DSAGRVPALA
-380 GVPPD
+380 GVL
-385 GLPHDGRAPCATPQD
+385 G
-400 ERPADGIRADEVP
+400 
-413 ADEVPAD
+413 
-420 GVRADGVPAGR
+420 
-431 IPGERGPAERV
+431 
-442 PVGRASAEGDSADAE
+442 
-457 GASAEQASA
+457 
-466 PAGAL
+466 
-471 DGETRWRPVH
+471 GETRWRPVH

-500 PASGGWILGAP
+500 PASGGWVLGAP
-511 DVLLPAGDPA
+511 DVLLPAGDPT

-535 LVLGRADAADVSET
+535 LVLGRADAADVTAT
-549 GHPGADQPQVEAA
+549 GRPGVDGPQVEAA

-608 IGGADHPIDA
+608 IGGADHPVDA
-618 RTLPSGSESEE
+618 RTLPSGGESKDL
-629 AGRPAAPDGNGATA
+629 AGPAARDGNGATA
-643 PDGNGAGAAG
+643 RRDGNGPATGSRAATAG
-653 DGPAVAGDRGGPGRG
+653 DGPAVAGDRDGPGRE
-668 PLPRAELPEPE
+668 PLPVAELAETE

-759 LPHVVAEGRRVL
+759 LPYVVAEGRRVL

-800 TAEEGLQGLRFPF
+800 AADEGLQGLRFPF

-834 LAPSAQRVAPGFVS
+834 LAPSAQRVTPGFVS

-859 ACAAAAFSAYL
+859 ACAAATFSAYL
-870 FARLTPGGTLVT
+870 IARLTPGGTLVT
-882 DRTTAVIAL
+882 DRTTAVITL

-906 TWWRIALVAAMAAG
+906 TWWRVALVAAMAAG

-925 TIPVSRTFFDLSDLD
+925 TIPVSRTFFDLRDPGLASDL
-940 LATDLIALAIAAGA
+940 TALAIAASA
-954 GAVLTVFLALTHRL
+954 GVVLTVFLVLTHRL
-968 PGGDASR
+968 PGGK
-975 SGPEDGRSP
+975 SP
-984 GSGAAIRPG
+984 RP
-993 GGDG
+993 DY

>member
-1 VDGLPIGGCV
+1 METDSLPMGGCV

-24 VAERAA
+24 VAERVA

-45 SEIVRAN
+45 SDIVRAN

-95 RARRTLDRLAVLGE
+95 RAKRTLDRLAVLGE

-114 VRDGVETA
+114 VRDGAGTA
-122 LRPPDIVLGDRILI
+122 LRPPDIVLDDRILI

-246 ASGAFSDAVAGAVA
+246 ANGAFSDAVAGAVA
-260 GIITMIPE
+260 GTITMIPE

-275 VAFAVGVIRLGRRR
+275 VAFAVGVVRLGRRR

-326 EVAPDVPVR
+326 EVAQDVPVR
-335 KVLASLAGA
+335 QVLASLVGA
-344 EERPNPTLQAIAGG
+344 EERPNPTLQAIASG
-358 LAGLPTAG
+358 LAGLPAAG
-366 ESAGRVPADGLPPD
+366 DSAGRVPAL
-380 GVPPD
+380 
-385 GLPHDGRAPCATPQD
+385 
-400 ERPADGIRADEVP
+400 
-413 ADEVPAD
+413 
-420 GVRADGVPAGR
+420 AG
-431 IPGERGPAERV
+431 PLG
-442 PVGRASAEGDSADAE
+442 
-457 GASAEQASA
+457 
-466 PAGAL
+466 
-471 DGETRWRPVH
+471 GETRWRPVH

-500 PASGGWILGAP
+500 PASGGWVLGAP
-511 DVLLPAGDPA
+511 DVLLPAGDPT

-535 LVLGRADAADVSET
+535 LVLGRADAADVTET
-549 GHPGADQPQVEAA
+549 GRPGADRPQVEAA

-608 IGGADHPIDA
+608 IGGADHPVDA
-618 RTLPSGSESEE
+618 RTLPSGGKIED
-629 AGRPAAPDGNGATA
+629 AGGPAARDGNGATA
-643 PDGNGAGAAG
+643 QDGNGPTARDGNGATARDGNGSATGSRTAAASDGPGATGAGPTADGGGAARVDGGAAG
-653 DGPAVAGDRGGPGRG
+653 AADGSAVAGDRDVLGRG
-668 PLPRAELPEPE
+668 PLPGAELAEPE
-679 LAAVA
+679 LTAVA

-759 LPHVVAEGRRVL
+759 LPYVVAEGRRVL

-779 LFLTKTAYAV
+779 LFLTKTVYAV

-800 TAEEGLQGLRFPF
+800 AADEGLQGLRFPF

-859 ACAAAAFSAYL
+859 ACAAATFSAYL
-870 FARLTPGGTLVT
+870 IARLTPGGTLVT
-882 DRTTAVIAL
+882 DRTTAVITL

-925 TIPVSRTFFDLSDLD
+925 TIPGSRTFFSLHDLN
-940 LATDLIALAIAAGA
+940 LATDLIALVIAACA
-954 GAVLTVFLALTHRL
+954 GTVLTVFLALTHRL
-968 PGGDASR
+968 PGGK
-975 SGPEDGRSP
+975 SP
-984 GSGAAIRPG
+984 RPG
-993 GGDG
+993 H

>member
-1 VDGLPIGGCV
+1 METDGLPMGGCV

-24 VAERAA
+24 VAERVA

-45 SEIVRAN
+45 SDIIRAN

-89 GVIQEL
+89 GVVQEV
-95 RARRTLDRLAVLGE
+95 RAKRTLDRLAVLGE
-109 EPVRV
+109 APVRV
-114 VRDGVETA
+114 VRDGAETA
-122 LRPPDIVLGDRILI
+122 LRPQDIVLDDRILI

-163 ETDPVTKKPG
+163 EIDPVTKKPG

-178 GSFVVSGSGAFT
+178 GSFAVSGSGAFT

-196 RSYAAQ
+196 HSYAAQ

-237 LLTASQLAY
+237 LLTVSQLAY
-246 ASGAFSDAVAGAVA
+246 ANGAFSDAVAGAVA

-275 VAFAVGVIRLGRRR
+275 VAFAVGVVRLGRRR

-326 EVAPDVPVR
+326 EVAADVPVR
-335 KVLASLAGA
+335 NVLASLVGV
-344 EERPNPTLQAIAGG
+344 EERPNPTLQAIASG
-358 LAGLPTAG
+358 LAGLPAAG
-366 ESAGRVPADGLPPD
+366 DSAGRVPALA
-380 GVPPD
+380 GV
-385 GLPHDGRAPCATPQD
+385 
-400 ERPADGIRADEVP
+400 
-413 ADEVPAD
+413 
-420 GVRADGVPAGR
+420 
-431 IPGERGPAERV
+431 
-442 PVGRASAEGDSADAE
+442 
-457 GASAEQASA
+457 
-466 PAGAL
+466 L

-500 PASGGWILGAP
+500 PASGGWVLGAP
-511 DVLLPAGDPA
+511 DVLLPAGDPT

-535 LVLGRADAADVSET
+535 LVLGRADAADVTAT
-549 GHPGADQPQVEAA
+549 GRPGVDRPQVEAA

-608 IGGADHPIDA
+608 IGGADHPVDA
-618 RTLPSGSESEE
+618 RTLPSGGESKDL
-629 AGRPAAPDGNGATA
+629 AGPAARDGNGATA
-643 PDGNGAGAAG
+643 RRDGNGAATGSRAATAG
-653 DGPAVAGDRGGPGRG
+653 DGPAVAGDRDVPGRG
-668 PLPRAELPEPE
+668 PLPVAELAETE

-759 LPHVVAEGRRVL
+759 LPYVVAEGRRVL

-800 TAEEGLQGLRFPF
+800 AADEGLQGLRFPF

-834 LAPSAQRVAPGFVS
+834 LAPSAQRVTPGFVS

-859 ACAAAAFSAYL
+859 ACAAATFSAYL
-870 FARLTPGGTLVT
+870 IARLTPGGTLVT
-882 DRTTAVIAL
+882 DRTTAVITL

-906 TWWRIALVAAMAAG
+906 TWWRVALVAAMAAA

-925 TIPVSRTFFDLSDLD
+925 TIPVSRTFFDLRDPG
-940 LATDLIALAIAAGA
+940 LASDLIALAIAACA
-954 GAVLTVFLALTHRL
+954 GVVLTVFLALTHRL
-968 PGGDASR
+968 PGGKT
-975 SGPEDGRSP
+975 P
-984 GSGAAIRPG
+984 RP
-993 GGDG
+993 DY

>member
-1 VDGLPIGGCV
+1 METDSLPMGGCV
-11 ETHPQHS
+11 ETHPQPS

-24 VAERAA
+24 VAERVA

-45 SEIVRAN
+45 SDIIRAN

-89 GVIQEL
+89 GVVQEV
-95 RARRTLDRLAVLGE
+95 RAKRTLDRLAVLGE
-109 EPVRV
+109 APVRV
-114 VRDGVETA
+114 VRDGAETA
-122 LRPPDIVLGDRILI
+122 LQPQDVVLDDRILI

-163 ETDPVTKKPG
+163 EIDPVTKKPG
-173 DQLLS
+173 EQLLS

-237 LLTASQLAY
+237 LLTVSQLAY
-246 ASGAFSDAVAGAVA
+246 ANGAFSDAVAGAVA

-275 VAFAVGVIRLGRRR
+275 VAFAVGVVRLGRRR

-326 EVAPDVPVR
+326 EVAPDVPVQN
-335 KVLASLAGA
+335 VLASLVGV
-344 EERPNPTLQAIAGG
+344 EERPNPTLQAIASG
-358 LAGLPTAG
+358 LAGLPAAG
-366 ESAGRVPADGLPPD
+366 DSAGRVPALA
-380 GVPPD
+380 GVL
-385 GLPHDGRAPCATPQD
+385 G
-400 ERPADGIRADEVP
+400 
-413 ADEVPAD
+413 
-420 GVRADGVPAGR
+420 
-431 IPGERGPAERV
+431 
-442 PVGRASAEGDSADAE
+442 
-457 GASAEQASA
+457 
-466 PAGAL
+466 
-471 DGETRWRPVH
+471 GETRWQPVH

-500 PASGGWILGAP
+500 AASGGWVLGAP
-511 DVLLPAGDPA
+511 DVLLPAGDPT

-535 LVLGRADAADVSET
+535 LVLGRADAADVTET
-549 GHPGADQPQVEAA
+549 GRPGVDGPQVEAA

-608 IGGADHPIDA
+608 IGGADHPVDA
-618 RTLPSGSESEE
+618 RTLPSGGESKDL
-629 AGRPAAPDGNGATA
+629 AGPAARDGNGVT
-643 PDGNGAGAAG
+643 PRDGNGPAVGSRAAAAG
-653 DGPAVAGDRGGPGRG
+653 NGPAAAEDGPAVASDGAKAGNRDAVAGTPDAVAGDRDGPGRG
-668 PLPRAELPEPE
+668 PLPVAELAETE
-679 LAAVA
+679 LATVA
-684 DALEGNSV
+684 DSLEGNSV

-759 LPHVVAEGRRVL
+759 LPYVVAEGRRVL

-800 TAEEGLQGLRFPF
+800 AADEGLQGLRFPF

-823 LTIGVPAFVLA
+823 LTIGVPGFVLA

-859 ACAAAAFSAYL
+859 ACAAATFSAYL
-870 FARLTPGGTLVT
+870 IARLTPGGTLVT
-882 DRTTAVIAL
+882 DRTTAVITL
-891 SATALWVLA
+891 SAIALWVLA

-906 TWWRIALVAAMAAG
+906 TWWRVALVAAMAAA

-925 TIPVSRTFFDLSDLD
+925 AIPVSRTFFDLRDPG
-940 LATDLIALAIAAGA
+940 LASDLIALAIAACA
-954 GAVLTVFLALTHRL
+954 GVVLTVFLALTHRL
-968 PGGDASR
+968 PGGKT
-975 SGPEDGRSP
+975 P
-984 GSGAAIRPG
+984 RP
-993 GGDG
+993 DY

>member
-1 VDGLPIGGCV
+1 METDSLPMGGCV
-11 ETHPQHS
+11 ETHPQPS

-24 VAERAA
+24 VAERVA

-45 SEIVRAN
+45 SDIIRAN

-69 VTGHPQDALFGLV
+69 LTGHPQDALFGLV

-89 GVIQEL
+89 GVVQEV
-95 RARRTLDRLAVLGE
+95 RAKRTLDRLAVLGE
-109 EPVRV
+109 APARV
-114 VRDGVETA
+114 VRDGAETA
-122 LRPPDIVLGDRILI
+122 LRPQDIVLDDRILI

-163 ETDPVTKKPG
+163 EIDPVTKKPG
-173 DQLLS
+173 EQLLS

-246 ASGAFSDAVAGAVA
+246 ANGAFSDAVAGAVA

-275 VAFAVGVIRLGRRR
+275 VAFAVGVVRLGRRR

-326 EVAPDVPVR
+326 EVAADVPVQN
-335 KVLASLAGA
+335 VLASLVGV
-344 EERPNPTLQAIAGG
+344 EERPNPTLQAIASG
-358 LAGLPTAG
+358 LAGLPAAG
-366 ESAGRVPADGLPPD
+366 DPAGRVPALA
-380 GVPPD
+380 GVL
-385 GLPHDGRAPCATPQD
+385 G
-400 ERPADGIRADEVP
+400 
-413 ADEVPAD
+413 
-420 GVRADGVPAGR
+420 
-431 IPGERGPAERV
+431 
-442 PVGRASAEGDSADAE
+442 
-457 GASAEQASA
+457 
-466 PAGAL
+466 
-471 DGETRWRPVH
+471 GETRWQPVH

-500 PASGGWILGAP
+500 PASGGWVLGAP
-511 DVLLPAGDPA
+511 DVLLPAGDPT

-535 LVLGRADAADVSET
+535 LVLGRADATDVTET
-549 GHPGADQPQVEAA
+549 GRPGVDGPQVEAA

-608 IGGADHPIDA
+608 IGGADHPVDA
-618 RTLPSGSESEE
+618 RTLPSGGESKDL
-629 AGRPAAPDGNGATA
+629 AGTPPRDGNGATA
-643 PDGNGAGAAG
+643 RDGNGPAAG
-653 DGPAVAGDRGGPGRG
+653 SRAATASNGPAAAEDGPAVASDGAMAGSRDAVAGDRDGPGRG
-668 PLPRAELPEPE
+668 PLPVAELAETE
-679 LAAVA
+679 LATVA

-759 LPHVVAEGRRVL
+759 LPYVVAEGRRVL

-800 TAEEGLQGLRFPF
+800 TADEGLQGLRFPF

-823 LTIGVPAFVLA
+823 LTIGVPGFVLA

-859 ACAAAAFSAYL
+859 ACAAATFSAYL
-870 FARLTPGGTLVT
+870 IARLTPGGTLVT
-882 DRTTAVIAL
+882 DRTTAVITL

-906 TWWRIALVAAMAAG
+906 TWWRVALVAAMAAG

-925 TIPVSRTFFDLSDLD
+925 TIPVSRTFFDLRDPG
-940 LATDLIALAIAAGA
+940 LASDLIALAIAACA
-954 GAVLTVFLALTHRL
+954 GIVLTVFLALTHRL
-968 PGGDASR
+968 PGGK
-975 SGPEDGRSP
+975 SP
-984 GSGAAIRPG
+984 RPG
-993 GGDG
+993 H

>member
-1 VDGLPIGGCV
+1 METDSLPMGGCV
-11 ETHPQHS
+11 ETHPQPS

-24 VAERAA
+24 VAERVA

-45 SEIVRAN
+45 SDIIRAN

-69 VTGHPQDALFGLV
+69 LTGHPQDALFGLV

-89 GVIQEL
+89 GVLQEV
-95 RARRTLDRLAVLGE
+95 RAKRTLDRLAVLGE
-109 EPVRV
+109 APVRV
-114 VRDGVETA
+114 VRDGAETA
-122 LRPPDIVLGDRILI
+122 LQPQDVVLDDRILI

-163 ETDPVTKKPG
+163 EIDPVTKKPG

-246 ASGAFSDAVAGAVA
+246 ANGAFSDAVAGAVA

-275 VAFAVGVIRLGRRR
+275 VAFAVGVVRLGRRR

-326 EVAPDVPVR
+326 EVAPDVPVQN
-335 KVLASLAGA
+335 VLASLVGV
-344 EERPNPTLQAIAGG
+344 EERPNPTLQAIASG
-358 LAGLPTAG
+358 LAGLPAAG
-366 ESAGRVPADGLPPD
+366 DSAGRVPALA
-380 GVPPD
+380 GVL
-385 GLPHDGRAPCATPQD
+385 G
-400 ERPADGIRADEVP
+400 
-413 ADEVPAD
+413 
-420 GVRADGVPAGR
+420 
-431 IPGERGPAERV
+431 
-442 PVGRASAEGDSADAE
+442 
-457 GASAEQASA
+457 
-466 PAGAL
+466 
-471 DGETRWRPVH
+471 GETRWQPVH

-500 PASGGWILGAP
+500 AASGGWVLGAP
-511 DVLLPAGDPA
+511 DVLLPAGDPT

-535 LVLGRADAADVSET
+535 LVLGRADAADVTET
-549 GHPGADQPQVEAA
+549 GRPGVDGPQVEAA

-608 IGGADHPIDA
+608 IGGADHPVDA
-618 RTLPSGSESEE
+618 RTLPSGGESKDL
-629 AGRPAAPDGNGATA
+629 AGPAARDGNGVT
-643 PDGNGAGAAG
+643 PRDGNGPAVGSRAAAAG
-653 DGPAVAGDRGGPGRG
+653 NGPAAAEDGPAVASDGAKAGNRDAVAGTPDAVAGDRDGPGRG
-668 PLPRAELPEPE
+668 PLPVAELAETE
-679 LAAVA
+679 LATVA

-759 LPHVVAEGRRVL
+759 LPYVVAEGRRVL

-800 TAEEGLQGLRFPF
+800 AADEGLQGLRFPF

-823 LTIGVPAFVLA
+823 LTIGVPGFVLA

-859 ACAAAAFSAYL
+859 ACAAATFSAYL
-870 FARLTPGGTLVT
+870 IARLTPGGTLVT
-882 DRTTAVIAL
+882 DRTTAVITL
-891 SATALWVLA
+891 SAIALWVLA

-906 TWWRIALVAAMAAG
+906 TWWRVALVAAMAAA

-925 TIPVSRTFFDLSDLD
+925 AIPVSRTFFDLRDPG
-940 LATDLIALAIAAGA
+940 LASDLIALAIAACA
-954 GAVLTVFLALTHRL
+954 GVVLTVFLALTHRL
-968 PGGDASR
+968 PGGKT
-975 SGPEDGRSP
+975 P
-984 GSGAAIRPG
+984 RP
-993 GGDG
+993 DY

>member
-1 VDGLPIGGCV
+1 M

-24 VAERAA
+24 VAERVA

-45 SEIVRAN
+45 SDIIRAN

-95 RARRTLDRLAVLGE
+95 RAKRTLDRLAVLGE

-114 VRDGVETA
+114 MRDGAETA
-122 LRPPDIVLGDRILI
+122 LRPQDIVLDDRILI

-163 ETDPVTKKPG
+163 EIDPVTKKPG

-246 ASGAFSDAVAGAVA
+246 ANGAFSDAVAGAVA

-275 VAFAVGVIRLGRRR
+275 VAFAVGVVRLGRRR
-289 CLVQELPA
+289 CLVQQLPA

-317 PGMELDQVI
+317 PGMELDQVV
-326 EVAPDVPVR
+326 EVAPGVPVR
-335 KVLASLAGA
+335 KVLASLVGA
-344 EERPNPTLQAIAGG
+344 EERPNPTMQAIASG
-358 LAGLPTAG
+358 LVGLPAAG
-366 ESAGRVPADGLPPD
+366 D
-380 GVPPD
+380 
-385 GLPHDGRAPCATPQD
+385 
-400 ERPADGIRADEVP
+400 
-413 ADEVPAD
+413 
-420 GVRADGVPAGR
+420 
-431 IPGERGPAERV
+431 PAERV
-442 PVGRASAEGDSADAE
+442 PAKVPAERTLAQRAEEVPAQRAERVPAQRVEGIPAQGAAVPGTAARGAAADVDSGE
-457 GASAEQASA
+457 A
-466 PAGAL
+466 PAPGGAL
-471 DGETRWRPVH
+471 AGETRWRPVH

-500 PASGGWILGAP
+500 PASGGWLLGAP

-535 LVLGRADAADVSET
+535 LVLGRADAADVTET
-549 GHPGADQPQVEAA
+549 GRPGADRPQVEAA

-585 DVAVKVISGDS
+585 DVAIKVISGDS

-608 IGGADHPIDA
+608 IGGADHPVDA
-618 RTLPSGSESEE
+618 RSLPTGGESEE
-629 AGRPAAPDGNGATA
+629 AGRAAPRDGNGSTA
-643 PDGNGAGAAG
+643 RGGDGAAG
-653 DGPAVAGDRGGPGRG
+653 SGAAAAGDEAAAARDGAAAARDGAGVAGNRDVPGHG
-668 PLPRAELPEPE
+668 PLPAAELPEPE

-759 LPHVVAEGRRVL
+759 LPYVVAEGRRVL

-779 LFLTKTAYAV
+779 LFLTKTVYAV

-800 TAEEGLQGLRFPF
+800 AADEGLQGLRFPF

-859 ACAAAAFSAYL
+859 ACAAATFSAYII
-870 FARLTPGGTLVT
+870 ARLTPGGSLVA
-882 DRTTAVIAL
+882 DRTTAVITL

-900 LVARPY
+900 LAARPY

-925 TIPVSRTFFDLSDLD
+925 TIPVSRTFFDLRDLN
-940 LATDLIALAIAAGA
+940 LTTDLIALAIAACA
-954 GAVLTVFLALTHRL
+954 GTVLTVFLALTHRL
-968 PGGDASR
+968 PGGKASAR
-975 SGPEDGRSP
+975 
-984 GSGAAIRPG
+984 A
-993 GGDG
+993 